1 MLVRRRRQGCD
12 KRKGRAQIRRH
23 TPARDQQEQD
33 GAQTREE
40 QRGCW
45 REPGQQRYEEGC
57 AEHCD
62 HVLRADADG
71 NRPGEALVRGDE
83 GTGLNASAVAVNRP
97 VKAEKFRD
105 AQRGAPEVNV
115 VVYKIP
121 HNSTRIQA

>member
-1 MLVRRRRQGCD
+1 MRVHGSRQGRNER
-12 KRKGRAQIRRH
+12 KRRTQVGGDA
-23 TPARDQQEQD
+23 AAGNQQEQD
-33 GAQTREE
+33 RADTREE
-40 QRGCW
+40 QGGCR
-45 REPGQQRYEEGC
+45 REAGNNRHEEGC
-57 AEHCD
+57 TEHCD

-83 GTGLNASAVAVNRP
+83 GTGLNASAIAVNRP